1 MAASQNMRLYSLAS
15 DGDSR
20 RRRALIA
27 IALLH
32 PLDPSSQIYPILSK
46 LSLFNLMCGENDI
59 TAEFDWKHV
68 LKRFQNTL
76 LRLKGIEIDGVA
88 ISTSVIKAHLV
99 SNGMSSYEADE
110 LLGRDDKQDVVLM
123 TKLLLAISLLPDA
136 TDEDRLLSR
145 SARRVLRLLGQI
157 YNSLLNAY
165 MDVQLSLNE
174 QLEHLSTAAHLILAI
189 YFQDKGNFIPVQTCF
204 DVMSM
209 IKNIYFCVAKTQID
223 DPEALFWLIL
233 LGTDGLEKVFGKVR
247 TIIGNDTN
255 ADQFQLANR
264 IDGAVKCVNILEKH
278 PEWGGQARRLSVNP
292 LPKNATKVT
301 SAYDH
306 INPRA
311 WKGNIHVHDVVLS
324 ACWSSGRTI
333 AEVALREAKYK
344 IPFEEME
351 KLGGFDILSPFGN
364 SKMMLVDGTLAAGER
379 EETEEEL
386 DGGPPDSQPFA
397 AADNGSE
404 GLGLEGDNDLEI
416 DLDDVMGEEEVASF
430 GDGKSSYSPWVEIDG
445 KKVHKASVLRIYSN
459 PLVTSDSKDRLKRVR
474 GYSQYNETPEIRA
487 ARLGQSAATLAEGI
501 PLLEVED
508 PAVIL
513 VRSNKRIFLALFQIL
528 AIRIDSKTVQSL
540 PASHLH
546 EPNVRIHGQVMKLS
560 LCDISHQ
567 PDGPDWEWNG
577 AFERRSTF
585 QNAEGQ
591 WIDLIDPE
599 VQRASRG
606 RNVGSDT
613 YAFRSTELRAMAAM
627 IYQHISNN
635 VSRLPEIMQTET
647 FPYRSAEGEFALVTV

>member
-1 MAASQNMRLYSLAS
+1 MYCLAS

-27 IALLH
+27 IALLR
-32 PLDPSSQIYPILSK
+32 PLDPSSRIYPLLCK
-46 LSLFNLMCGENDI
+46 LPLFNLMCGENDI
-59 TAEFDWKHV
+59 TADFDWKHV
-68 LKRFQNTL
+68 LKRFRNTL

-88 ISTSVIKAHLV
+88 ISTSIIKAHLV
-99 SNGMSSYEADE
+99 SNGMSSYEAEE
-110 LLGRDDKQDVVLM
+110 LLDPDDKQDVVLM

-136 TDEDRLLSR
+136 TDEDRLLSK
-145 SARRVLRLLGQI
+145 STRRVLRLLGRI
-157 YNSLLNAY
+157 YDCLLSSY
-165 MDVQLSLNE
+165 MDVELSLNQ
-174 QLEHLSTAAHLILAI
+174 QLERLSTAAHLILAI

-204 DVMSM
+204 DAMSM
-209 IKNIYFCVAKTQID
+209 IKNIFFCVAKTQVD
-223 DPEALFWLIL
+223 DPEVLFWLIL

-247 TIIGNDTN
+247 TITGNDTN

-278 PEWGGQARRLSVNP
+278 PEWGGQAHRLSVKP

-301 SAYDH
+301 STYDH
-306 INPRA
+306 ISPRA
-311 WKGNIHVHDVVLS
+311 WKGNIHVCDVVLS

-333 AEVALREAKYK
+333 AEDVLREAKFNV
-344 IPFEEME
+344 PFEEME

-364 SKMMLVDGTLAAGER
+364 SKMMLVDGTLAVGER
-379 EETEEEL
+379 EETEEESE
-386 DGGPPDSQPFA
+386 GAPDSQPFM
-397 AADNGSE
+397 ADTVSG
-404 GLGLEGDNDLEI
+404 GFGLEEDLDL

-430 GDGKSSYSPWVEIDG
+430 GDGKPLYSPWVEIDG

-459 PLVTSDSKDRLKRVR
+459 PLATSDSKDRLKRVR
-474 GYSQYNETPEIRA
+474 GYSQYNKTPEIQA
-487 ARLGQSAATLAEGI
+487 AHLCQSAATLTEGI

-513 VRSNKRIFLALFQIL
+513 VRSNKRVFLALFQIL
-528 AIRIDSKTVQSL
+528 AIRINSKNVESL
-540 PASHLH
+540 PAAHLH
-546 EPNVRIHGQVMKLS
+546 EPNVRIHGQIMKLS

-577 AFERRSTF
+577 AFEHRSAF

-606 RNVGSDT
+606 RNIGSDT
-613 YAFRSTELRAMAAM
+613 YAF
-627 IYQHISNN
+627 
-635 VSRLPEIMQTET
+635 
-647 FPYRSAEGEFALVTV
+647 

>member
-1 MAASQNMRLYSLAS
+1 
-15 DGDSR
+15 
-20 RRRALIA
+20 
-27 IALLH
+27 
-32 PLDPSSQIYPILSK
+32 
-46 LSLFNLMCGENDI
+46 MCGENDI
-59 TAEFDWKHV
+59 TADFDWKHV
-68 LKRFQNTL
+68 LKRFRNTL

-88 ISTSVIKAHLV
+88 ISTSIIKAHLV
-99 SNGMSSYEADE
+99 SNGMSSYEAEE
-110 LLGRDDKQDVVLM
+110 LLDPDDKQDVVLM

-136 TDEDRLLSR
+136 TDEDRLLSK
-145 SARRVLRLLGQI
+145 STRRVLRLLGRI
-157 YNSLLNAY
+157 YDCLLSSY
-165 MDVQLSLNE
+165 MDVELSLNQ
-174 QLEHLSTAAHLILAI
+174 QLERLSTAAHLILAI

-209 IKNIYFCVAKTQID
+209 IKNIFFCVAKTQVD

-247 TIIGNDTN
+247 TITGNDTN

-278 PEWGGQARRLSVNP
+278 PEWGGQARRLSVKP

-301 SAYDH
+301 STYDH
-306 INPRA
+306 ISPRA
-311 WKGNIHVHDVVLS
+311 WKGNIHVCDVVLS

-333 AEVALREAKYK
+333 AEDVLREAKFNV
-344 IPFEEME
+344 PFEDME

-364 SKMMLVDGTLAAGER
+364 SKMMLVDGTLAVGER
-379 EETEEEL
+379 EETEEERE
-386 DGGPPDSQPFA
+386 GAPDSQPFM
-397 AADNGSE
+397 ADTVSG
-404 GLGLEGDNDLEI
+404 GFGLEEDLDL

-430 GDGKSSYSPWVEIDG
+430 GDGKPLYSPWVEIDG

-459 PLVTSDSKDRLKRVR
+459 PLATSDSKDRLKRVR
-474 GYSQYNETPEIRA
+474 GYSQYNKTPEIQA
-487 ARLGQSAATLAEGI
+487 AHLCQSAATLTEGI

-513 VRSNKRIFLALFQIL
+513 VRSNKRVFLALFQIL
-528 AIRIDSKTVQSL
+528 AIRINSKNVQSL
-540 PASHLH
+540 PAAHLH
-546 EPNVRIHGQVMKLS
+546 EPNVRIHGQIMKLS

-577 AFERRSTF
+577 AFEHRSAF

-606 RNVGSDT
+606 RNIGSDT

-627 IYQHISNN
+627 IYQRISND

-647 FPYRSAEGEFALVTV
+647 FPYRSAEGEFTLVTVLYIVRGLIF